1 MSKYL
6 FLDIDGVLN
15 HDEWFE
21 SVHYRKHQE
30 NWKKSMFDPECVVRV
45 NKILEATCA
54 RLVVSSSWRSMT
66 DLKEIFEGVGL
77 PTDFDITPHADTI
90 YSREEYAYDSPVFWR
105 GNEIKYY
112 LDRHPAGNYVILDD
126 DCDMLD
132 EQLDHFIQTCGDK
145 INTPNLY
152 INNEGSG
159 LTDKLMNKAIDIL
172 NGNIKETNN

>member
-1 MSKYL
+1 MNKYL

-15 HDEWFE
+15 HDGWFDSE
-21 SVHYRKHQE
+21 YYKKHQE
-30 NWKKSMFDPECVVRV
+30 NWQKSMFDPECVARV
-45 NKILEATCA
+45 NRILEATGA

-77 PTDFDITPHADTI
+77 PTDFDITPHADMI

-126 DCDMLD
+126 DTDMLD
-132 EQLDHFIQTCGDK
+132 EQLEHFIQTCGDK
-145 INTPNLY
+145 IHTTNLY
-152 INNEGSG
+152 ISNEGSG
-159 LTDKLMNKAIDIL
+159 LTDKVMNKAIEIL
-172 NGNIKETNN
+172 NGNTTTTN